1 MVKTMTN
8 HDDLGWPIS
17 RQSFSNP
24 SCWGFSHY
32 SSKVLGVLVL
42 QQANLVLQTRY
53 QSVPQ
58 KKTSM
63 VRHDWFHKN
72 LPWSRQLFILSV
84 PLCPTKRPV
93 RSHRRR
99 LAPLR
104 IRPFGRRNLSG
115 VIDVEE
121 VEIIPCSSDSRGDGD
136 GSGHPGEWRQVFFGE
151 VLNWGIP
158 KTKGFDT
165 KRGHPHFRK
174 ALYIF
179 YIFGRLGR
187 PEEAID
193 VWPWGACSLQDEA
206 CQGNDEAMA
215 WKGWQTA
222 CLDAHEGV

>member
-24 SCWGFSHY
+24 SCWGFPHY

-53 QSVPQ
+53 QSVH
-58 KKTSM
+58 KKKRAWCVMIGS
-63 VRHDWFHKN
+63 RHKN

-84 PLCPTKRPV
+84 PLCPTAHVSKKASPEP
-93 RSHRRR
+93 ST
-99 LAPLR
+99 APRATIR

-121 VEIIPCSSDSRGDGD
+121 VEIIPCSSDSRGDGY

-165 KRGHPHFRK
+165 KWGHPHFRK

-179 YIFGRLGR
+179 YMFGNHL
-187 PEEAID
+187 
-193 VWPWGACSLQDEA
+193 
-206 CQGNDEAMA
+206 
-215 WKGWQTA
+215 
-222 CLDAHEGV
+222 